1 MHAMPIDPQIAALFA
16 NAPEWPPTRSQ
27 PIPQLREAVR
37 ASSTAF
43 PKLEVP
49 LASIVDRTV
58 PGPAGE
64 IPVRVYTPT
73 GSGPFPLISYFH
85 GGGYV
90 TGNLDTQDMIARAL
104 AFGAGAVVV
113 SVDYRLAPENPFPAG
128 PDDCWAATQWVAAHA
143 AELNGDAGRLAVAGD
158 SAGANLAA
166 GVALRARDAGGPRIA
181 AQIMFYGSCDHPST
195 ETPASREFADGPILS
210 ADDVAYFWELYLS
223 QSRHRAE
230 RSARLAGPR
239 RGSSQSCAGLHGY
252 RGDRSLA
259 RSRRGLYS
267 QAGGRWREHEAGAL
281 PGHDPRLRVV
291 ARRDPG
297 RTAGHRRR
305 LRLPGRPLAR
315 ALSASGFTTITRPS
329 MNMPQTLKLSAT
341 AQTAALPITDHASLR
356 AALRD
361 ADVPTLLMVLT
372 HFERDEALLDSFA
385 PYIGS
390 IFDVPKEIPE
400 PMLTQLRERLFR
412 VLTTAR
418 PGTDTSVEAT
428 R

>member
-1 MHAMPIDPQIAALFA
+1 MPMDPQIAALFA

-49 LASIVDRTV
+49 LASIVDRRI

-73 GSGPFPLISYFH
+73 GNGPFPLISYFH

-143 AELNGDAGRLAVAGD
+143 TELNGDAARLAVAGD
-158 SAGANLAA
+158 SAGANFAA

-181 AQIMFYGSCDHPST
+181 AQIMFYGSCDYPST

-210 ADDVAYFWELYLS
+210 ADDVAYFWELYL
-223 QSRHRAE
+223 
-230 RSARLAGPR
+230 GN
-239 RGSSQSCAGLHGY
+239 
-252 RGDRSLA
+252 
-259 RSRRGLYS
+259 
-267 QAGGRWREHEAGAL
+267 
-281 PGHDPRLRVV
+281 PGTEQND
-291 ARRDPG
+291 
-297 RTAGHRRR
+297 
-305 LRLPGRPLAR
+305 PLA
-315 ALSASGFTTITRPS
+315 S
-329 MNMPQTLKLSAT
+329 
-341 AQTAALPITDHASLR
+341 PIR
-356 AALRD
+356 AADHRNLAPAFMGTAEIDPSRD
-361 ADVPTLLMVLT
+361 
-372 HFERDEALLDSFA
+372 HGEA
-385 PYIGS
+385 YIRKLAAAGVS
-390 IFDVPKEIPE
+390 TKLVRYPGMIHGFVSWLGVIPAAQQAIDDACAF
-400 PMLTQLRERLFR
+400 LAAHWA
-412 VLTTAR
+412 AR
-418 PGTDTSVEAT
+418 
-428 R
+428 